1 MEEAEEPKRHCMNN
15 KCTSWVINQIKKRLP
30 IVVWFPKYQWK
41 EHVGADLIAG
51 VTLMFVNVPQ
61 GLAFS
66 VLANVDLIYGLYT
79 SCLASLLYC
88 FMGTVPVSSFGPVA
102 VGSMLTGEVVAT
114 VNNPNYTTNEI
125 AVAVTFLI
133 GVWYLIGFIVRLG
146 VLSMIFRKPFVSG
159 FITACACHILS
170 KSVKLVFGIKSG
182 NKYGMF
188 SFFLNIYALYQKF
201 DRINYPTVIIS
212 IVVIFILILNIC
224 VVRPVVA
231 KFTKLVLPME
241 AIIMSISILVSYYCS
256 FEEKGVP
263 VVGKV
268 PSGFPSIIVPD
279 INLIQEVWAMSL
291 VVALVNYST
300 TIAMVS
306 LFNNEVDSD
315 QELFAM
321 GVANL
326 VCSNFQCIV
335 IGNSMMRTVISV
347 SLGVK
352 SLLATIISSLLLVF
366 VLLFP
371 MSVHIPTANKKMKT
385 EMLSLMNLRAGPL
398 FHSLPICVLGCI
410 ILTAASQLLI
420 QRLKEIRSIWRKSL
434 EDGFIWASAFA
445 AGLILDLDKGM
456 VVGAL
461 FSIRQILIEK
471 QTAEVME
478 QRALKEQTA
487 LEQGLLEPEKANL
500 LDERKRDD
508 KNV

>member
-1 MEEAEEPKRHCMNN
+1 MNN

-366 VLLFP
+366 VLLFV
-371 MSVHIPTANKKMKT
+371 S
-385 EMLSLMNLRAGPL
+385 
-398 FHSLPICVLGCI
+398 
-410 ILTAASQLLI
+410 
-420 QRLKEIRSIWRKSL
+420 
-434 EDGFIWASAFA
+434 
-445 AGLILDLDKGM
+445 
-456 VVGAL
+456 
-461 FSIRQILIEK
+461 
-471 QTAEVME
+471 
-478 QRALKEQTA
+478 
-487 LEQGLLEPEKANL
+487 
-500 LDERKRDD
+500 
-508 KNV
+508 